1 MTVYLTVHLPCPA
14 DQLCLLLRAAI
25 AFPQL
30 RIKHHN
36 GDYFIQSV
44 RNGHNLQCPPD
55 CIVKFENGNEGAY
68 EKWDIETHSTQWG
81 TGFFFVSK
89 HTGKVLQSTP
99 SGELKC
105 DNQNRKEYETFHI
118 LDRDGAQYS
127 PHSPET
133 IIRAWYGESAFSGRG
148 VDVTRKVRK
157 HHAKG
162 NLRIKA
168 DNDVFGDPAFG
179 VEKHLWIEY
188 RSGRGPATVQAKEH
202 EFCTLDVG
210 ETIIRAWYGEGE
222 FSGRGS
228 DVTQTVRKQHS
239 EGNRRIKADNDVF
252 GDPAFGAQKHLWIEY
267 RSGHGP
273 ATVSA
278 LEHEFCNLDLGPAGG
293 GGGGGG
299 PAHGHSHGHGHGPA
313 HGSGLEVGKKYRF
326 EHKVSH
332 KNVAVKPNGEV
343 NAHGGNG
350 DHATFTV
357 ESKRGALQF
366 KNDKGNY
373 LACQNGTMKSG
384 GGGKWCDFV
393 VREHHGHV
401 LIRSSHGDHG
411 VGFEENGE
419 VRESPKVKEGDKA
432 QFKAHAC

>member
-1 MTVYLTVHLPCPA
+1 MPSIPRNSTSDVLFLHSPNNGKNVQCVD
-14 DQLCLLLRAAI
+14 DQGQ
-25 AFPQL
+25 AFSTNSNRGAWEEL

-44 RNGHNLQCPPD
+44 RNGHNLQCPSD
-55 CIVKFENGNEGAY
+55 CVVKFENGNEGAY
-68 EKWDIETHSTQWG
+68 EKWDMETHQTQWG

-105 DNQNRKEYETFHI
+105 DNQNRKEYETFHV
-118 LDRDGAQYS
+118 LDRDGSQYH
-127 PHSPET
+127 PNGVGACVGGGGGGGGGGET
-133 IIRAWYGESAFSGRG
+133 IIRSWYGEDAFAGRG
-148 VDVTRKVRK
+148 TDVTRKVRK

-168 DNDVFGDPAFG
+168 DNDVFGDPA
-179 VEKHLWIEY
+179 
-188 RSGRGPATVQAKEH
+188 
-202 EFCTLDVG
+202 VG
-210 ETIIRAWYGEGE
+210 AL
-222 FSGRGS
+222 
-228 DVTQTVRKQHS
+228 
-239 EGNRRIKADNDVF
+239 
-252 GDPAFGAQKHLWIEY
+252 KHLWIEY

-278 LEHEFCNLDLGPAGG
+278 LEHEFCTLDLGPGG
-293 GGGGGG
+293 GKGPGHDHGGA
-299 PAHGHSHGHGHGPA
+299 AHGHGHGHGPA
-313 HGSGLEVGKKYRF
+313 HGSGLEVGKKYRL
-326 EHKVSH
+326 EHKVSQ
-332 KNVAVKPNGEV
+332 KNVAVKPDGNV
-343 NAHGGNG
+343 HAHGGNG

-373 LACQNGTMKSG
+373 LACQNGNMKSG

-393 VREHHGHV
+393 VTEHHGHI

-411 VGFEENGE
+411 VGFEENGD
-419 VRESPKVKEGDKA
+419 VRESDKVKKGDKA
-432 QFKAHAC
+432 QFKATAC